1 MSLYK
6 QWVDLMEGQTDET
19 FDAFWKEYSETETRI
34 YTHILESKEPRLAG
48 KFSELTAKFEAD
60 PVIFMGFLDGIQTS
74 LNNPM
79 ELEAVT
85 EDTEIDL
92 DIDFEKLFFNMLK
105 ADADYL
111 YTLKAWEGIFS
122 EEKIMQI
129 IKDFK
134 RSKIVHKE
142 KEPGRNDPCPCGS
155 GKKYKKCC
163 RDKDLA
169 AERGQNAN

>member
-111 YTLKAWEGIFS
+111 YTLKAWERIFS

-163 RDKDLA
+163 GAKK
-169 AERGQNAN
+169 

>member
-6 QWVDLMEGQTDET
+6 QWVDLMKGQTDET

-163 RDKDLA
+163 GAKK
-169 AERGQNAN
+169 

>member
-6 QWVDLMEGQTDET
+6 QWLDLMEGQTDET
-19 FDAFWKEYSETETRI
+19 FEAFWKEYSETETRV
-34 YTHILESKEPRLAG
+34 YAHILESKEPRLTG
-48 KFSELTAKFEAD
+48 KFSELAAKFEAD

-74 LNNPM
+74 LNNPF
-79 ELEAVT
+79 ELDAVT

-92 DIDFEKLFFNMLK
+92 DIDFEKLYFNMLK

-122 EEKIMQI
+122 EDKIMQI

-163 RDKDLA
+163 
-169 AERGQNAN
+169 GANK

>member
-34 YTHILESKEPRLAG
+34 YTHILESKEPRLTG

-79 ELEAVT
+79 ALEAVT

-163 RDKDLA
+163 GAKK
-169 AERGQNAN
+169 

>member
-6 QWVDLMEGQTDET
+6 KWVDLMEGQTDET

-122 EEKIMQI
+122 EEKILQI

-163 RDKDLA
+163 GTKK
-169 AERGQNAN
+169 

>member
-6 QWVDLMEGQTDET
+6 QWTDLMEGQTEET
-19 FDAFWKEYSETETRI
+19 FEAFWKEYSETETRI
-34 YTHILESKEPRLAG
+34 YTYILENKDTHLAG
-48 KFSELTAKFEAD
+48 KVSDLIAQFEAD
-60 PVIFMGFLDGIQTS
+60 PVIFLGFLDGIQTS
-74 LNNPM
+74 LNNPFD
-79 ELEAVT
+79 LEAVT

-92 DIDFEKLFFNMLK
+92 DVDFEKLFFNMLK

-111 YTLKAWEGIFS
+111 YTLKQWEDIFS

-163 RDKDLA
+163 GAKK
-169 AERGQNAN
+169 

>member
-6 QWVDLMEGQTDET
+6 QWLDLMEGQTDET
-19 FDAFWKEYSETETRI
+19 FEAFWKEYSETETRV
-34 YTHILESKEPRLAG
+34 YAHILESKEPRLTG
-48 KFSELTAKFEAD
+48 KFSELAAKFEAD

-74 LNNPM
+74 LNNPF
-79 ELEAVT
+79 ELDAVT
-85 EDTEIDL
+85 EDTDIDL
-92 DIDFEKLFFNMLK
+92 DIDFEKLYFNMLK

-122 EEKIMQI
+122 EDKIMQI

-142 KEPGRNDPCPCGS
+142 KEPGRNDPCPGGS

-163 RDKDLA
+163 
-169 AERGQNAN
+169 GANK

>member
-6 QWVDLMEGQTDET
+6 QWLDLMEGQTDET
-19 FDAFWKEYSETETRI
+19 FEAFWKEYSETETRV
-34 YTHILESKEPRLAG
+34 YAHILESKEPRLTG
-48 KFSELTAKFEAD
+48 EFSELAAKFEAD

-74 LNNPM
+74 LNNPF
-79 ELEAVT
+79 ELDAVT
-85 EDTEIDL
+85 EDTDIDL
-92 DIDFEKLFFNMLK
+92 DIDFEKLYFNMLK

-122 EEKIMQI
+122 EDKIMQI

-163 RDKDLA
+163 
-169 AERGQNAN
+169 GANK

>member
-6 QWVDLMEGQTDET
+6 QWLDLMEGQTDET
-19 FDAFWKEYSETETRI
+19 FEAFWKEYSETETRV
-34 YTHILESKEPRLAG
+34 YAHILESKEPRLTG
-48 KFSELTAKFEAD
+48 KFSELAAKFEAD

-74 LNNPM
+74 LNNPF
-79 ELEAVT
+79 ELDAVT
-85 EDTEIDL
+85 EDTDIDL
-92 DIDFEKLFFNMLK
+92 DIDFEKLYFNMLK

-122 EEKIMQI
+122 EDKIMQI

-142 KEPGRNDPCPCGS
+142 KEPGRNDPCPCCS

-163 RDKDLA
+163 
-169 AERGQNAN
+169 GANK

>member
-6 QWVDLMEGQTDET
+6 QWLDLMEGQTDET
-19 FDAFWKEYSETETRI
+19 FEAFWKEYSETETRV
-34 YTHILESKEPRLAG
+34 YAHILESKEPRLTG

-74 LNNPM
+74 LNNPF
-79 ELEAVT
+79 ELDAVT
-85 EDTEIDL
+85 EDTDIDL
-92 DIDFEKLFFNMLK
+92 DIDFEKLYFNMLK

-122 EEKIMQI
+122 EDKIMQI

-134 RSKIVHKE
+134 RSKIAHKE

-163 RDKDLA
+163 
-169 AERGQNAN
+169 GANK

>member
-6 QWVDLMEGQTDET
+6 QWLDLMEGQTDET
-19 FDAFWKEYSETETRI
+19 FEAFWKEYSETETRV
-34 YTHILESKEPRLAG
+34 YAHILESKEPRLTG
-48 KFSELTAKFEAD
+48 KFSELAAKFEAD
-60 PVIFMGFLDGIQTS
+60 PVMFMGFLDGIQTS
-74 LNNPM
+74 LNNPF
-79 ELEAVT
+79 ELDAVT
-85 EDTEIDL
+85 EDTDIDL
-92 DIDFEKLFFNMLK
+92 DIDFEKLYFNMLK

-122 EEKIMQI
+122 EDKIMQI

-155 GKKYKKCC
+155 GKKYKNCC
-163 RDKDLA
+163 GRNL
-169 AERGQNAN
+169 